1 MYHWPYINLDT
12 HWNHETNSSTVH
24 SNLPSI
30 LSLQTSQ
37 RKIERYLPINSS
49 KMKFFIVLFAL
60 AAYAMAEAAPNVEAR
75 AGCSMKGQFCVNGGT
90 FRCCEG
96 QGSCIDQ
103 RVSLLLRFFWK

>member
-1 MYHWPYINLDT
+1 
-12 HWNHETNSSTVH
+12 
-24 SNLPSI
+24 
-30 LSLQTSQ
+30 
-37 RKIERYLPINSS
+37 
-49 KMKFFIVLFAL
+49 MKFFIVLFAL
-60 AAYAMAEAAPNVEAR
+60 AAYTMAEAAPNVEAR